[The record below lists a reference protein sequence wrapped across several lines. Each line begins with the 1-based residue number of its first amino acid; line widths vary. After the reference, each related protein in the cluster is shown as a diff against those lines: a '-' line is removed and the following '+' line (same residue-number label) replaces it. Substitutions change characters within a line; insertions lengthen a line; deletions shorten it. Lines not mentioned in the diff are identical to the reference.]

1 MPCNNYMFIE
11 NIFNF
16 LLLYTCVR
24 IYLCLNSHFL
34 FNFLV
39 APIPRPGVV
48 AIDGSTDKFNV
59 NIGNFSTRY
68 GPLG

>member
-1 MPCNNYMFIE
+1 MPCNNYMCTE

-16 LLLYTCVR
+16 LLLYTCVW

-39 APIPRPGVV
+39 APILRPEVA

-59 NIGNFSTRY
+59 NIGNFSTQY